1 MKLVFDGTD
10 ECYFAQQPRNCLKTH
25 EDAIVVCG
33 RKQTVCYVPSEEVW
47 YLLARKPYTLHMSQ
61 AFSSCNSKIYF
72 VGESVDCHSVMQ
84 YDPQTNT
91 WSSLKSF
98 NQVVKYTSVVT
109 FQGALYVIGGM
120 DKHDEVLSKV
130 LEYNPDTNLWNE
142 VAPLGVARSSVCAV
156 ADRNSLYAIGGISSS
171 GRLKIVERFNP
182 EQKEWSR
189 VASTLSK
196 RGSAGGAAVNQKV
209 FVFGGV
215 DRDVPVSQFC
225 EMYDPSVDTWI
236 CVTQTAHLGRG
247 STSAVSFKGKIYVCG
262 RPGGDDPKKMSLH
275 IYDAVR
281 REWEF
286 CINVPLTFKEYVIT
300 RLRIPREVLDTCFDM
315 PAEFS

>member
-1 MKLVFDGTD
+1 MA
-10 ECYFAQQPRNCLKTH
+10 E
-25 EDAIVVCG
+25 
-33 RKQTVCYVPSEEVW
+33 
-47 YLLARKPYTLHMSQ
+47 
-61 AFSSCNSKIYF
+61 
-72 VGESVDCHSVMQ
+72 
-84 YDPQTNT
+84 
-91 WSSLKSF
+91 
-98 NQVVKYTSVVT
+98 
-109 FQGALYVIGGM
+109 
-120 DKHDEVLSKV
+120 
-130 LEYNPDTNLWNE
+130 
-142 VAPLGVARSSVCAV
+142 
-156 ADRNSLYAIGGISSS
+156 RNSLYAIGGISSN
-171 GRLKIVERFNP
+171 GRLKIVGRFNP

-189 VASTLSK
+189 VASTVSE

-236 CVTQTAHLGRG
+236 FVMQTAHLGRG

-286 CINVPLTFKEYVIT
+286 CVNVPLTFKEYVII
-300 RLRIPREVLDTCFDM
+300 RLRIPREVLNTCFGM